1 MDAVLK
7 RLKSDPRQVRA
18 QDFPGDGTLRER
30 LLFLL
35 RYAILAPSFRNT
47 QPWKFSVD
55 GHRIAF
61 FADRTR
67 WLVASDPDARDLR
80 LSVGCALENL
90 VVAAR
95 HFGYDPKVDYVPR
108 TASPDLLAVV
118 DLSRHEAVH
127 RRRDAELDP
136 MLRRRTLRN
145 SPKRAVPPP
154 ALYDDLEAAFGQE
167 DGRLIVSENAAVR
180 STVAMLYRHAALVQ
194 LSDERVR
201 DEISQWMPAVEY
213 GVPRWMTHFG
223 GLALPRVEQGIL
235 DEAGHIERAP
245 SFGVIATAVDDAE
258 AQVRAGQAVERAW
271 LAATRHRVAIL
282 PASILCAVAATRS
295 QLARAMEV
303 PAGMHVQF
311 AFRLGHYDEQGPRT
325 SRRRV
330 EGRVVPGGPR

>member
-1 MDAVLK
+1 MDAMLRRV
-7 RLKSDPRQVRA
+7 KSDPRQVRA
-18 QDFPGDGTLRER
+18 QDFPNDGTPRER

-35 RYAILAPSFRNT
+35 RYAVLAPSFRNT

-55 GHRIAF
+55 GHRIAI

-67 WLVASDPDARDLR
+67 WLVASDPEARDLR

-95 HFGYDPKVDYVPR
+95 HFGYEPRVDYVPR

-118 DLSRHEAVH
+118 DLSRRETVH
-127 RRRDAELDP
+127 RRRDADLDP
-136 MLRRRTLRN
+136 LLRRRTLRN
-145 SPKRAVPPP
+145 SSQRAVPPP

-167 DGRLIVSENAAVR
+167 GGLLLIAKDPGVR
-180 STVAMLYRHAALVQ
+180 SEVAMLYRQAARIQ
-194 LSDERVR
+194 LDDERVR
-201 DEISQWMPAVEY
+201 DEIAQWMPAVEY

-223 GLALPRVEQGIL
+223 GLALPRVEKGIL
-235 DEAGHIERAP
+235 DEGGQIASAP
-245 SFGVIATAVDDAE
+245 CVGVIATAVDDAE

-282 PASILCAVAATRS
+282 PASILCAVASTRV
-295 QLARAMEV
+295 QLTRLMEV

-311 AFRLGHYDEQGPRT
+311 AFRLGHYDEQGERT

-330 EGRVVPGGPR
+330 EERVTSGGPR

>member
-1 MDAVLK
+1 MDPVLTRPK
-7 RLKSDPRQVRA
+7 TDPRQVRA
-18 QDFPGDGTLRER
+18 QDFPDHGRLRER

-35 RYAILAPSFRNT
+35 RYAVLAPSFRNT

-67 WLVASDPDARDLR
+67 WLVASDPAARDLR

-95 HFGYDPKVDYVPR
+95 HFGYEPRVDYVPR
-108 TASPDLLAVV
+108 TSSPDLLAVV
-118 DLSRHEAVH
+118 DLSRHETVH
-127 RRRDAELDP
+127 RRRDTDLDP
-136 MLRRRTLRN
+136 LLRRRTLRN

-167 DGRLIVSENAAVR
+167 DGRLIVSGDPGVR
-180 STVAMLYRHAALVQ
+180 SAVAMLYRHAAQIQ
-194 LSDERVR
+194 LGDERVR
-201 DEISQWMPAVEY
+201 EEIAQWMPAVEY

-223 GLALPRVEQGIL
+223 GLALPRVEKGIL
-235 DEAGHIERAP
+235 DEATQIESAP
-245 SFGVIATAVDDAE
+245 CVAVIATAVDDAE

-282 PASILCAVAATRS
+282 PASILCAVATTRA
-295 QLARAMEV
+295 QLARVMEV
-303 PAGMHVQF
+303 PSGMHVQF
-311 AFRLGHYDEQGPRT
+311 AFRLGHYDEQGART
-325 SRRRV
+325 PRRRV
-330 EGRVVPGGPR
+330 EERVTPGGPR